1 MIDEILRYFHCNR
14 PWNHRSTET
23 TSSLWVVALNIAA
36 LYYLNRLRSTWS
48 YTRQDKLFTTVTV
61 ALKSKTTKYLFFS
74 PNSEKTNC
82 EYQIRSYY
90 TGILRYARSCIIRRT
105 WKKNVLKTITTFLS
119 VSCAS
124 LEKLSAQP
132 IKSKAV
138 WRVIKRNRPF
148 INLKCSVSRSLDQ
161 AKN

>member
-1 MIDEILRYFHCNR
+1 VNDKILG
-14 PWNHRSTET
+14 
-23 TSSLWVVALNIAA
+23 
-36 LYYLNRLRSTWS
+36 
-48 YTRQDKLFTTVTV
+48 
-61 ALKSKTTKYLFFS
+61 FS

-90 TGILRYARSCIIRRT
+90 TGILRYARTCVIRRT
-105 WKKNVLKTITTFLS
+105 WKKNVLKAITTFLS
-119 VSCAS
+119 VSCTS

-148 INLKCSVSRSLDQ
+148 IKVFSFAKFRSSEKLNQEWRTSLCKIKSRQFAQDKTSCLYHSCLYHSEGSFALKSETTKYLVFSPKFRENKLRVSD
-161 AKN
+161 